1 MLELLLTVLGIVLLT
16 YIISPG
22 WIIGICLG
30 IVEFLFFQIAWWKMI
45 LILVGISLIVKCT
58 KKVMKK

>member
-16 YIISPG
+16 YIVSPG

-30 IVEFLFFQIAWWKMI
+30 IV
-45 LILVGISLIVKCT
+45 
-58 KKVMKK
+58 

>member
-16 YIISPG
+16 YIVSPG

-30 IVEFLFFQIAWWKMI
+30 IVEFLFFQIAW
-45 LILVGISLIVKCT
+45 
-58 KKVMKK
+58 

>member
-30 IVEFLFFQIAWWKMI
+30 TVEFLFFQIAWWKMI